1 MTHPG
6 PAQRSE
12 LLSLTDPRGRWVLAA
27 AVLGSGLT
35 LLDVT
40 VVNVALPRLGEDLNA
55 SFAGLQWVINGYTLA
70 LAALILLG
78 GSLGDRFGRR
88 RVFIT
93 GTVWF
98 ASASLLCGLAPNT
111 ALLVGARILQG
122 VGAALLTPGSLA
134 LIQASFRPGDRAR
147 AIGAWSGLGGV
158 AGAIGPLFGGILV
171 EASWRLIFLI
181 NLPVAALVV
190 VVTLRHVP
198 ESFDREMD
206 PRLDFLGAAL
216 GAVGLAGI
224 TYALITFGGGGL
236 TGSVVGAGLI
246 GLAGLAAFALVERT
260 SSHPMLPVDIFAS
273 RQFTAA
279 NLVTFAVYA
288 ALGGVFFLL
297 VLDLQVVGGFTPLAS
312 GLGLLPITGVM
323 LLLSAQSGAL
333 AQRYGPRLFMTAGPL
348 LCAGGLA
355 LLLRIGPHASY
366 VLDVLPGVLCF
377 GLGLAATVAPLTATV
392 LAAASTRYAGIA
404 SGINNAVA
412 RAAGL
417 LAVAGLPVVAG
428 ISGHDYQNAGSFSAG
443 FRVAIL
449 GSGLLLVV
457 GGTLAWFTISNDGVQ
472 GRSLSAR
479 RSHCAIDGPPLQ
491 VSVTQG

>member
-288 ALGGVFFLL
+288 ALGGVFLLL